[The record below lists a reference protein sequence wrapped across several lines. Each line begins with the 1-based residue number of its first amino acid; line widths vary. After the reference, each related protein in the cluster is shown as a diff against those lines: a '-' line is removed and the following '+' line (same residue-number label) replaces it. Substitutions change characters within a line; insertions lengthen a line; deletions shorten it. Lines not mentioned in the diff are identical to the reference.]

1 MYIPVIGLEIHT
13 ELNTKTKMFSP
24 SVNEYSINPNTN
36 ISVIDLAFPGILPL
50 PNKEAIRKT
59 LSLALALNCTT
70 PDEVLF
76 DRKNYYYA
84 DLPKGYQITQMTKP
98 FGKNGY
104 LLYEVEGKE
113 LKADIHQIHLE
124 EDSASLDHYD
134 DYSLIDYN
142 RAGRSLVE
150 IVTEPVFHNEKEVVS
165 FLENL
170 RNIIKYLD
178 ISNANSDKGELRV
191 DVNISLMKD
200 TDTTL
205 GVRAEIKNINSFNS
219 VKETILYEIERQ
231 TEVLTS
237 GGSVKQ
243 ETRRWDEV
251 NKKTISMREK
261 VEAVDYKYYVE
272 PNIPSVKITED
283 FINEIKSNIPE
294 LPYDREKK
302 YISLG
307 VSVKDA
313 KTLSRNKSVSD
324 YYEEMLK
331 LETNPKEASNWVTT
345 RLLGY
350 LNQNNKTINESF
362 ITPSMLS
369 ELISLITSG
378 RISTEQGKKVF
389 NYVLE
394 EEKTPIEIVKEHNME
409 QISNEE
415 DIRVFVNEV
424 LEECVNEVNMYKNGK
439 TNLLGFFV
447 GKVLKKSLGKANPSI
462 VNKVLT
468 EEINKR

>member
-237 GGSVKQ
+237 GGCVKQ

-272 PNIPSVKITED
+272 PNIPSVKITD
-283 FINEIKSNIPE
+283 DYINEIKLNIPE

-331 LETNPKEASNWVTT
+331 LGTNPKEASNWVTT

-369 ELISLITSG
+369 ELINLITSG

-424 LEECVNEVNMYKNGK
+424 LDECVNEVNMYKNGK

>member
-1 MYIPVIGLEIHT
+1 MFIPVIGLEIHT

-24 SVNEYSINPNTN
+24 SVNDYTVNPNTN

-59 LSLALALNCTT
+59 LSLAISLNCNT

-98 FGKNGY
+98 FGRNGY
-104 LLYEVEGKE
+104 LLYDVDGAEKR
-113 LKADIHQIHLE
+113 ADIHQIHLE
-124 EDSASLDHYD
+124 EDSASLDHYT

-142 RAGRSLVE
+142 RAGKSLVE
-150 IVTEPVFHNEKEVVS
+150 IVTEPVFHNEKEVVA
-165 FLENL
+165 FLESL

-178 ISNANSDKGELRV
+178 ISNASSDKGELRV

-219 VKETILYEIERQ
+219 VKETILYEIKRQ
-231 TEVLTS
+231 SEILS
-237 GGSVKQ
+237 GGGKVKQ
-243 ETRRWDEV
+243 ETRRWDEL
-251 NKKTISMREK
+251 KKETVSMREK
-261 VEAVDYKYYVE
+261 VEAVDYKYYIE
-272 PNIPSVKITED
+272 PNIPSVKISNAY
-283 FINEIKSNIPE
+283 INELTLSIPE

-313 KTLSRNKSVSD
+313 KTLSRNKDVSD

-331 LETNPKEASNWVTT
+331 LGTNAKEASNWVCT

-350 LNQNNKTINESF
+350 LNQYNLSISSSF
-362 ITPSMLS
+362 LTPDMLS
-369 ELISLITSG
+369 ELIRLISEEK
-378 RISTEQGKKVF
+378 ISTQQGKDVF
-389 NYVLE
+389 NLCLE
-394 EEKTPIEIVKEHNME
+394 EKKTPSEIVKEHNME
-409 QISNEE
+409 QISNVE
-415 DIRVFVNEV
+415 DIRALVKEV
-424 LEECVNEVNMYKNGK
+424 LDENINELNMYKNGK
-439 TNLLGFFV
+439 TNLFGFFV

-462 VNKVLT
+462 VNKILN
-468 EEINKR
+468 EEIIKR